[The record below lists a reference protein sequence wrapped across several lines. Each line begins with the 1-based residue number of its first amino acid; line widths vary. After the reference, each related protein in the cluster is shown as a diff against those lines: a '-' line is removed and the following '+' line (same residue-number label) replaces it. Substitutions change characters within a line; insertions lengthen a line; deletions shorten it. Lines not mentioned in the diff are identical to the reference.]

1 MDIYFRNGLLVFL
14 ISLLLACSGD
24 SSGNKN
30 VEEAKTH
37 LAAGKHKAA
46 IIELKNALQKNG
58 KNQEA
63 RWLLGKVYFDQ
74 GQFADAAKELTRAQE
89 FGQSEDDVLPLLS
102 QSLLTQ
108 GESDK
113 LQELSADNLSDSAR
127 SVVYAS
133 QGMGLL
139 REGKIKE
146 ASELIEKATSHW
158 CSIKGG
164 LEAGS

>member
-58 KNQEA
+58 KNQE
-63 RWLLGKVYFDQ
+63 
-74 GQFADAAKELTRAQE
+74 
-89 FGQSEDDVLPLLS
+89 
-102 QSLLTQ
+102 
-108 GESDK
+108 
-113 LQELSADNLSDSAR
+113 NLA
-127 SVVYAS
+127 
-133 QGMGLL
+133 
-139 REGKIKE
+139 
-146 ASELIEKATSHW
+146 H
-158 CSIKGG
+158 
-164 LEAGS
+164 